1 MISQQYI
8 GGNLYRFRY
17 ARTEH
22 VNRVQFSNKEP
33 GKVAAMNGLQ
43 IRGVLVTIRV
53 LVLCLGFVLFCFMCI
68 LNDAV

>member
-22 VNRVQFSNKEP
+22 ANRVQFSNKEP
-33 GKVAAMNGLQ
+33 RKVAAMNGLQ
-43 IRGVLVTIRV
+43 IRDVLLTTSRS
-53 LVLCLGFVLFCFMCI
+53 LLCFMCI